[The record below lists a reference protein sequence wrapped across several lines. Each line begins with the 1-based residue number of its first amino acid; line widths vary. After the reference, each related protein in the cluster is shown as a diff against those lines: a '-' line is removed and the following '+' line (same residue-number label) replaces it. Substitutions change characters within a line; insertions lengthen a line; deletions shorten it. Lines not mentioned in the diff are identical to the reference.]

1 MIKLTVINILE
12 WPNKILDF
20 KKGYDKTLEN
30 IPTLSEDLLRIV
42 WKSMETVLTI

>member
-12 WPNKILDF
+12 WHNKIWDL

-30 IPTLSEDLLRIV
+30 IPTVSEDLLRIV
-42 WKSMETVLTI
+42 WKSMETVLSI